1 MKSIVQR
8 RAVTDIAPASDPAY
22 EGLLFIAVRTTG
34 IFCRPGCPARKPL
47 PKNVEHFRT
56 AREAIEAGYRAC
68 KRCRPLQPVGERPDW
83 VAHLIARVEATPDA
97 PLRSVDLKALGIDP
111 ARARRWFLAHY
122 GMTFTAFCRSR
133 RLAGGLDALRRG
145 GNVDDAVFESGY
157 QSHSGFREA
166 FVKAFDATPGRGS
179 DVDPLTIDFIDSP
192 LGPLMAAADDTG
204 LFLLE
209 FTDRRRI
216 GSQLG
221 SWSAMFGR
229 PLVPGEHRLFEPLRR
244 QLAEYFEARRRSF
257 DLPVRIAGTPFQER
271 VWNALLTIPY
281 GEVRSYREIAK
292 VIDAPR
298 AVRAV
303 GRANGANRIS
313 IIIPCHRVVG
323 ADGSIVGY
331 GGGPRRKE
339 WLLALERG
347 ERTLF

>member
-1 MKSIVQR
+1 MKQAAPR
-8 RAVTDIAPASDPAY
+8 REGREIAPASDPAY

-56 AREAIEAGYRAC
+56 AREALEAGYRAC
-68 KRCRPLQPVGERPDW
+68 KRCRPLQAVGERPDW
-83 VAHLIARVEATPDA
+83 VARLIARVEATPDV
-97 PLRSVDLKALGIDP
+97 PLKSVDLRALGIDP
-111 ARARRWFLAHY
+111 ARARRWFTAHY
-122 GMTFTAFCRSR
+122 GMTFSAFCRSR

-145 GNVDDAVFESGY
+145 RNVDDAVFDSGY

-166 FVKAFDATPGRGS
+166 FVKAFGATPGKGNE
-179 DVDPLTIDFIDSP
+179 VEALTMDFIDSP
-192 LGPLMAAADDTG
+192 LGPLMAAADDAG
-204 LFLLE
+204 LSLLE
-209 FTDRRRI
+209 FTDRTRI

-221 SWSAMFGR
+221 AWAAMFGR
-229 PLVPGEHRLFEPLRR
+229 PLVPGKHGLFEPLRR
-244 QLAEYFEARRRSF
+244 QLAEYFEGRRRSF
-257 DLPVRIAGTPFQER
+257 DLPLRIAGTSFQER

-281 GEVRSYREIAK
+281 GDVRSYREVAK
-292 VIDAPR
+292 AIGTPH

-313 IIIPCHRVVG
+313 IIIPCHRVIG

>member
-1 MKSIVQR
+1 MGGMKR
-8 RAVTDIAPASDPAY
+8 KAVAPASDPAW

-68 KRCRPLQPVGERPDW
+68 KRCRPLHAVGERPEW
-83 VAHLIARVEATPDA
+83 VARLIARVESAPDV
-97 PLRSVDLKALGIDP
+97 PLKSGDLRVLGVDP
-111 ARARRWFLAHY
+111 ARARRWFMAHY
-122 GMTFTAFCRSR
+122 GMTFSAWCRSR

-145 GNVDDAVFESGY
+145 GKVDDAVFDSGY

-166 FVKAFDATPGRGS
+166 FAKAFGATPGKGDS
-179 DVDPLTIDFIDSP
+179 VAALTMDVIDSP
-192 LGPLMAAADDTG
+192 LGPLMAAADDAG
-204 LFLLE
+204 LALLE
-209 FTDRRRI
+209 FTDRNRI
-216 GSQLG
+216 GSQLEA
-221 SWSAMFGR
+221 WAAMFGR
-229 PLVPGEHRLFEPLRR
+229 PLVPGKHPLFEPLSR
-244 QLAEYFEARRRSF
+244 QLVEYFEGRRQRF
-257 DLPVRIAGTPFQER
+257 DLPLVIAGTPFQER

-281 GEVRSYREIAK
+281 GEVRSYRDIARS
-292 VIDAPR
+292 IGSPQ

-303 GRANGANRIS
+303 GRANGTNRIS
-313 IIIPCHRVVG
+313 IIVPCHRVIG